1 MALYRQR
8 KKLLQCR
15 TNKQKI
21 QEKREEKNILQ
32 GTRGIQR
39 LTNFNC
45 FKLTSEKLQA
55 VKLWITAG
63 PREKFT
69 AAELELL
76 KQRLDSGGGLL
87 VMLREGGELKYD
99 SNINFL
105 LEEFG
110 IMVNNDAV
118 IRNVYHK
125 YFHPKEALVSSGVL
139 NREIS
144 RAAGLIDEENTGN
157 DLQCLRCDHG
167 TYIRIPLQGHIKCD
181 EANWLLL
188 CFNVCV
194 FNTKAGKLAVLGSCH
209 MFSDQYLDK
218 EENSRI
224 MDVVFQWLTAD
235 STPLNQ
241 TDAEDPELSACTKS
255 EAGSALK

>member
-1 MALYRQR
+1 MLCSITEQ
-8 KKLLQCR
+8 
-15 TNKQKI
+15 
-21 QEKREEKNILQ
+21 
-32 GTRGIQR
+32 
-39 LTNFNC
+39 
-45 FKLTSEKLQA
+45 LTSEKLQA

-99 SNINFL
+99 TNINFL
-105 LEEFG
+105 LEELG
-110 IMVNNDAV
+110 KYYAV

-157 DLQCLRCDHG
+157 DLQCLRALTFVYPYG
-167 TYIRIPLQGHIKCD
+167 ATL
-181 EANWLLL
+181 
-188 CFNVCV
+188 NVMKPTGFFC
-194 FNTKAGKLAVLGSCH
+194 LAVLGSCH

-235 STPLNQ
+235 SIPLNQ
-241 TDAEDPELSACTKS
+241 TDAEDPEVSACTS
-255 EAGSALK
+255 DLEAGSALK

>member
-1 MALYRQR
+1 MLCSITEQ
-8 KKLLQCR
+8 
-15 TNKQKI
+15 
-21 QEKREEKNILQ
+21 
-32 GTRGIQR
+32 
-39 LTNFNC
+39 
-45 FKLTSEKLQA
+45 LTSEKLQA

-99 SNINFL
+99 TNINFL
-105 LEEFG
+105 LEELG
-110 IMVNNDAV
+110 KYYAV

-157 DLQCLRCDHG
+157 DLQCLRALTFVYPYG
-167 TYIRIPLQGHIKCD
+167 ATL
-181 EANWLLL
+181 
-188 CFNVCV
+188 NVMKPTGFFC
-194 FNTKAGKLAVLGSCH
+194 ALI
-209 MFSDQYLDK
+209 
-218 EENSRI
+218 EP
-224 MDVVFQWLTAD
+224 DVILT
-235 STPLNQ
+235 LKFC
-241 TDAEDPELSACTKS
+241 ELSLACRRFRIVVVSFARANSTRLSFKK
-255 EAGSALK
+255 LLFY